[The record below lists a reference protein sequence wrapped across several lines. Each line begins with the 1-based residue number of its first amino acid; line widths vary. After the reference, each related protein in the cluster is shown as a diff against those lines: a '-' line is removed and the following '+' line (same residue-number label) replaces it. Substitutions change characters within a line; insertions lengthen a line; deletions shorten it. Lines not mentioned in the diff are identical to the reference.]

1 MEGDERAG
9 EGSKGND
16 RMEET
21 KKKRREGK
29 RVDLVRLFR
38 GYRRPCL

>member
-29 RVDLVRLFR
+29 SGLGPSLQGV
-38 GYRRPCL
+38 